1 MQLFLQRGLS
11 FETVKEGLEKAFN
24 EAREK
29 WNISIYPILCFLRD
43 RPVSEAMETLK
54 EALKHRDFFVAV
66 GLDSSEIGNPPS
78 KFETVFDEARKH
90 SFRLTAH
97 AGEEGPPE
105 YIIETLDVLKVSRI
119 DHGVSCSRH
128 VELCKR
134 LAREKICLTMCPL
147 SNIRLG
153 VFPSLDKHNI
163 KDLLEQGLL
172 VSVHSDDPSYFGGYL
187 NQNFI
192 SIYQNLNLSQSQI
205 FKLGRNAIE
214 GSFLNEEGKAKLFL
228 ELEDHVRKFQ

>member
-1 MQLFLQRGLS
+1 MPNFLQ
-11 FETVKEGLEKAFN
+11 
-24 EAREK
+24 
-29 WNISIYPILCFLRD
+29 
-43 RPVSEAMETLK
+43 
-54 EALKHRDFFVAV
+54 
-66 GLDSSEIGNPPS
+66 
-78 KFETVFDEARKH
+78 
-90 SFRLTAH
+90 
-97 AGEEGPPE
+97 
-105 YIIETLDVLKVSRI
+105 
-119 DHGVSCSRH
+119 
-128 VELCKR
+128 LCKR